1 MSAILI
7 APQVIESSEEALNM
21 NNEAPQAIPPKDPIK
36 EAIDRYLHRAME
48 IKFATRVFI
57 PAASDVLKNR
67 IKSALSNYEDA
78 NTLLADTDPGRRAHG
93 IKQLDEAA
101 RKMRRLQYSDLPSVI
116 ESSLF
121 LSLFSAFDVFTGEL
135 LRALH
140 QKKPALFNRLNRSVP
155 LAEILS
161 ANSLEDI
168 KNSVLDEEIETFRR
182 KSYVEQFEY
191 LETTFKLELKKFDL
205 WPNFIEA
212 AQRRNLLT
220 HCGGVVSEQYRS
232 TCLAAGY
239 PSSKIANLGEVL
251 KLGGEYF
258 LPVCEL
264 MLEVG
269 LKLGQ
274 TLWRKTLPD
283 DIISA
288 DKHLLEA
295 IYDALFIEQ
304 WDRARVFAEFAV
316 GQKIVSND
324 KQRRFTI
331 INLAIALKNLKL
343 NDKVIIILAQH
354 DWSASINEFRLA
366 ESILLDRNDE
376 AITIMKRIGKVG
388 ELLSEH
394 SYHAWP
400 LFRTFRETEEFQQ
413 AYESIYGYAFIT
425 KLKSTAAETK
435 QASLAL
441 NSASNDDNSLKDE
454 SVDSEQIR

>member
-1 MSAILI
+1 MSAVLI
-7 APQVIESSEEALNM
+7 SPQTIDETINVNDEALQPI
-21 NNEAPQAIPPKDPIK
+21 APKDPIK

-48 IKFATRVFI
+48 IKFATRVFV
-57 PAASDVLKNR
+57 PAAGGVLKSR
-67 IKSALSNYEDA
+67 IETAVSNYEDA
-78 NTLLADTDPGRRAHG
+78 NTLLADADPGRRAHG
-93 IKQLDEAA
+93 IKQFDEAT
-101 RKMRRLQYSDLPSVI
+101 RTLQRLQYSDLPRVI

-135 LRALH
+135 LRAVH
-140 QKKPALFNRLNRSVP
+140 QKKPALFNRLNRSVQ
-155 LAEILS
+155 LADILS
-161 ANSLEDI
+161 ATSLEDI
-168 KNSVLDEEIETFRR
+168 KNSVLDEEIENFRR
-182 KSYVEQFEY
+182 KSYAEQFDY
-191 LETTFKLELKKFDL
+191 LEKNFNLELKKFDK

-239 PSSKIANLGEVL
+239 PSNKIANLGEEL
-251 KLGGEYF
+251 KLGGDYF

-274 TLWRKTLPD
+274 TLWRKTLPN

-288 DKHLLEA
+288 DEHLLEV

-324 KQRRFTI
+324 KQRRFSV

-343 NDKVIIILAQH
+343 SDRVPAVLARY

-366 ESILLDRNDE
+366 ESILLDRTDE
-376 AITIMKRIGKVG
+376 AITIMKRIGKKG
-388 ELLSEH
+388 DLLSEH

-413 AYESIYGYAFIT
+413 AYETIYGYAFIA

-435 QASLAL
+435 QASLDRNNAT
-441 NSASNDDNSLKDE
+441 SNDNSLNNE
-454 SVDSEQIR
+454 STDSELV